1 MPELDGFGL
10 YDRLRQ
16 ERPGLAARMVFI
28 SGDLLSA
35 DARLN
40 TRQPILA
47 KPFAFERLE
56 EALVAVMRGTPF
68 EAGKRA
74 AGGVRRQ

>member
-1 MPELDGFGL
+1 
-10 YDRLRQ
+10 
-16 ERPGLAARMVFI
+16 MVFVT
-28 SGDLLSA
+28 GDLLSA

-68 EAGKRA
+68 EGGYRA
-74 AGGVRRQ
+74 PSGGRRKAVSG